1 VFTSNIGM
9 LMPSR
14 SLRRQSIA
22 AGAVLLATT
31 LAACGGTPTAPTA
44 GTGSQPPGAPASTE
58 PAPTSTPTPDPVT
71 FKPNVK
77 NGATGVKVDTLISIS
92 ASAGT
97 LTKVKLSYT
106 NKDKRG
112 RAQRGTVSGTMSK
125 DRTTWTANERLDPA
139 TAYKLTSAGKN
150 TVNQAK
156 TVATSFR
163 TQNLTLSQ
171 QTFPQIYPLKGSHV
185 GVGMPVVLTFD
196 VPVRN
201 KKAFEKNLHV
211 KASPA
216 QAGTWHWYSS
226 KEVRYRP
233 QKYWKPGTKVT
244 VTANLNGVNAG
255 HGIYGQNST
264 KTNFTVGRSFIT
276 KINLSSDVARVY
288 RNGKMVRKI
297 YVSAGKPGWQTRSG
311 IKLIMDK
318 RYVTK
323 MTNTM
328 IGAREHYSLHVHYAM
343 RITSSGE
350 FLHAAPWNAGN
361 FGRRNAS
368 HGCTGMSTSN
378 AAWLFNRVLI
388 GDPVITTGSSRGMEP
403 GNGYGDW
410 NVSYAKY
417 KKGSAL

>member
-1 VFTSNIGM
+1 M
-9 LMPSR
+9 
-14 SLRRQSIA
+14 A

-31 LAACGGTPTAPTA
+31 LAACGGAPSAPTA

-71 FKPNVK
+71 FEPNVK

-92 ASAGT
+92 ASAGI
-97 LTKVKLSYT
+97 LTKVKLSYA
-106 NKDKRG
+106 NKDNRG
-112 RAQRGTVSGTMSK
+112 RTQRGTVSGTMSK
-125 DRTTWTANERLDPA
+125 DRTKWTANERLDPA
-139 TAYKLTSAGKN
+139 TAYKLISAGKN
-150 TVNQAK
+150 TVNQVK

-163 TQNLTLSQ
+163 TQNLTLAQ
-171 QTFPQIYPLKGSHV
+171 QTYPQIYPLKGSHV

-201 KKAFEKNLHV
+201 KKAFEENLHV
-211 KASPA
+211 KSSPA

-255 HGIYGQNST
+255 NGIYGQNST

-311 IKLIMDK
+311 TKLIMDK

-328 IGAREHYSLHVHYAM
+328 IGAREHYSLQVHYAM